1 MMDELQQEVMNAV
14 EFFYQSVLSH
24 SQSNEDELLV
34 VLPTIIASY
43 NMVITGRFDD
53 FDRFQKANEHEVEQN
68 LIDELRELGNKNQ
81 SYKEWSSSVCEDIK
95 HFRSSKYPN
104 ACYLI
109 YATTKALSSIQFV
122 QNCVDNDQYS
132 GLFFARLIEA
142 IFERLDGTNPEFYN
156 SPQVAKLIGLLAES
170 DKGMSLYDP
179 TCGTGSFILSSAKD
193 KCRLYGQELNRK
205 AWSMAKMNL
214 FMHGHIDSKV
224 YLGDTLL
231 EPQTSI
237 NEFDRVVA
245 CPPFSLSLTD
255 ESKAQLDKQRFPFGV
270 PEKKADYAF
279 IQHVLTSLNSSGR
292 GVVVVS
298 PGVLF
303 SSGSDKKLRAR
314 LIESNVIRSIILL
327 PAGLV
332 YGSNI
337 SSAILILENGKEN
350 NDRSIQF
357 IDASNEY
364 SVKSRQHTLSDSN
377 ILKIISWFES
387 EEPKDGKVAFKS
399 IEEIREADFDLTVS
413 RYTFENKTL
422 EHRAIS
428 DIRNEQS
435 MLNSELE
442 KLQIEMAKMLDDIPN
457 KSS

>member
-43 NMVITGRFDD
+43 NMVLTGRCDD
-53 FDRFQKANEHEVEQN
+53 LHRFQQSNEHDLEEN
-68 LIDELRELGNKNQ
+68 LIHELQELGNKNKN
-81 SYKEWSSSVCEDIK
+81 YEEWSSSVCKDIK

-109 YATTKALSSIQFV
+109 YATTRALSSIQFE
-122 QNCVDNDQYS
+122 QNCVDSEQFG
-132 GLFFARLIEA
+132 GLFFERLIEA
-142 IFERLDGTNPEFYN
+142 IFEQLDGSNAEFYN

-170 DKGMSLYDP
+170 DKGMSVYDP
-179 TCGTGSFILSSAKD
+179 TCGTGSFLLSSVKD
-193 KCRLYGQELNRK
+193 KCCLYGQELNRK

-214 FMHGHIDSKV
+214 FMHGHIESQV

-231 EPQTSI
+231 NPKTSL

-245 CPPFSLSLTD
+245 CPPFSLSLKD
-255 ESKAQLDKQRFPFGV
+255 GLRAPLDKQRFPFGV
-270 PEKKADYAF
+270 PQKKADYAF
-279 IQHVLTSLNSSGR
+279 IQHAFSSLNSSGR

-303 SSGSDKKLRAR
+303 SSRSDKKIRSQ

-364 SVKSRQHTLSDSN
+364 SVKSRHHTLSDSN

>member
-1 MMDELQQEVMNAV
+1 MDELQRKVMNAV

-43 NMVITGRFDD
+43 NMVLTGRFDD
-53 FDRFQKANEHEVEQN
+53 FDRFQRSNEHEVEEN
-68 LIDELRELGNKNQ
+68 LIHELQGLGNKNKN
-81 SYKEWSSSVCEDIK
+81 YEEWSSSVCEDIK

-109 YATTKALSSIQFV
+109 YATTRALSSMQFV
-122 QNCVDNDQYS
+122 QNCVDSEQYG
-132 GLFFARLIEA
+132 GLFFELLIEA
-142 IFERLDGTNPEFYN
+142 IFEQLDGTNPEFYN

-170 DKGMSLYDP
+170 DKGMSVYDP
-179 TCGTGSFILSSAKD
+179 TCGTGSFLLSSAND
-193 KCRLYGQELNRK
+193 KCCLYGQELNRK
-205 AWSMAKMNL
+205 AWSMTKMNL
-214 FMHGHIDSKV
+214 FMHGHIESQV
-224 YLGDTLL
+224 YLGDTLHN
-231 EPQTSI
+231 PKTSL

-255 ESKAQLDKQRFPFGV
+255 GLRASLDKQRFPFGV
-270 PEKKADYAF
+270 PQKKADYAF
-279 IQHVLTSLNSSGR
+279 IQHVLSSLNSSGR

-303 SSGSDKKLRAR
+303 SSGSDKKIRSQ
-314 LIESNVIRSIILL
+314 LIESNVISSIILL

-337 SSAILILENGKEN
+337 SSAILILENDKKN
-350 NDRSIQF
+350 NDRNIQF

-377 ILKIISWFES
+377 ILKIISWFKS

-413 RYTFENKTL
+413 RHTFENKNL
-422 EHRAIS
+422 QHRAIS
-428 DIRNEQS
+428 EIRNEQS
-435 MLNSELE
+435 VLNFELE
-442 KLQIEMAKMLDDIPN
+442 KLQIEMTKMLDGMDEF
-457 KSS
+457 